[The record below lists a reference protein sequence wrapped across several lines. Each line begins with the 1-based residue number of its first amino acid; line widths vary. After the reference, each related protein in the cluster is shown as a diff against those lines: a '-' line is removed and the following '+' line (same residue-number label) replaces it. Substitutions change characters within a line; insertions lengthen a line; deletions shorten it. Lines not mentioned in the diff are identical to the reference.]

1 MTTAEEGESAGNRP
15 QSPHDSLGGAAVA
28 LGVLGL
34 LPVPGGIASLLV
46 PRSTLPATV
55 PRTTSH
61 PLAAESQALGSG
73 QPRGRRT
80 TEWMTPS

>member
-46 PRSTLPATV
+46 PPAARCPLPS
-55 PRTTSH
+55 REQ
-61 PLAAESQALGSG
+61 LA
-73 QPRGRRT
+73 
-80 TEWMTPS
+80 TPSPRRARPWVQDSRVAAVPPNG